1 MSSLLYDFR
10 MTVIQFIARWL
21 CILLIVK
28 SSVLCIYSMVFVL
41 RLPGKCN
48 ALALPFHTNDMYL
61 TFWNR
66 TWIHQMDLEGIPV
79 DLELMESEWVLFSM
93 FHRCVRACKLL

>member
-1 MSSLLYDFR
+1 
-10 MTVIQFIARWL
+10 MTIIQFIARWL
-21 CILLIVK
+21 RIFLVVAPLK
-28 SSVLCIYSMVFVL
+28 SSVLCIHSMAFVL

-93 FHRCVRACKLL
+93 FHRCVRACELL